1 MRLMILLCCVGLG
14 CGEDPPFPED
24 YQTSWQEVVPCS
36 EGSVHDGDSIRI
48 FVNATAQPTWSD
60 WKQRVDDAGN
70 GILPPGEMIQFQP
83 GAVLLK
89 AQYGNSNCSSFKSW
103 TMMTRLEVGGDTAQG
118 NWRWET
124 ILPDEDQQPQQPTAG
139 GASCFECHQNYRRT
153 DYAGNS
159 QVVP

>member
-48 FVNATAQPTWSD
+48 FVNAIAQPTWSD

-103 TMMTRLEVGGDTAQG
+103 KMMTRLEVGGDTAQG